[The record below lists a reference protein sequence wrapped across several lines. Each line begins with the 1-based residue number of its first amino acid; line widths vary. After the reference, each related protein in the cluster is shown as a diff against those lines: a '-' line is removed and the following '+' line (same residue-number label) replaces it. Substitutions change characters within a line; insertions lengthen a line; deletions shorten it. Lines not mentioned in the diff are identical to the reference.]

1 MTPCEP
7 KVKFVRAVVPAG
19 EARTLVPAARSVR
32 HGDYALEAAKRRPAW
47 SVVSRGSD
55 GGGPMRTLGRR
66 V

>member
-7 KVKFVRAVVPAG
+7 KVKSMRAVVSVG
-19 EARTLVPAARSVR
+19 DARTLGSGRAGVR
-32 HGDYALEAAKRRPAW
+32 HRGYALEAAKRRPAW

-55 GGGPMRTLGRR
+55 GGGPVRTLGRR

>member
-7 KVKFVRAVVPAG
+7 MVNSVRAVVPVG
-19 EARTLVPAARSVR
+19 EVRTLAPAARSVR
-32 HGDYALEAAKRRPAW
+32 HGGYAREAAKRRPAW

-66 V
+66 A

>member
-7 KVKFVRAVVPAG
+7 KVNPVRAVVPVG
-19 EARTLVPAARSVR
+19 EALAPAARSVR
-32 HGDYALEAAKRRPAW
+32 HGGYALEAVKRRPAW

-66 V
+66 A

>member
-7 KVKFVRAVVPAG
+7 KVNSVRAVG
-19 EARTLVPAARSVR
+19 EARAPAGRRARLR
-32 HGDYALEAAKRRPAW
+32 DYGLEAAKRRPAW

-66 V
+66 A

>member
-7 KVKFVRAVVPAG
+7 KVKSVRAVVPEG
-19 EARTLVPAARSVR
+19 EVRTLVPAARSVR
-32 HGDYALEAAKRRPAW
+32 HRGYALEAAKRRPAG

>member
-7 KVKFVRAVVPAG
+7 TVKSVRAVVPEG

-32 HGDYALEAAKRRPAW
+32 HRGYALEAAKRRPAG

>member
-7 KVKFVRAVVPAG
+7 KVNSVRAVVPVG
-19 EARTLVPAARSVR
+19 DTLVPAARSVR
-32 HGDYALEAAKRRPAW
+32 NGGYALEAAKRRPAW

-66 V
+66 A

>member
-7 KVKFVRAVVPAG
+7 EVRSVRAVVPVG
-19 EARTLVPAARSVR
+19 DARTRVPAERSVR
-32 HGDYALEAAKRRPAW
+32 HRGYALEAAKRRPAW

-55 GGGPMRTLGRR
+55 GGGPVRKLGRR